1 MSDLSRLSFTTELAP
16 GVESI
21 DLGIAGVSVV
31 TTTRVGGC
39 SQGAYQA
46 FNLATHVNDAAEAV
60 IANRARLQQ
69 VIEPATEVLW
79 LNQVHGSQ
87 VVSAEQSGSGVTAD
101 ASYTTKANKACAIL
115 TADCLPVVI
124 AAVDGSGVAVAH
136 AGWRGLAGGVLE
148 ATLTALS
155 EANGNLPTSS
165 MRAWLG
171 PCIGASAF
179 EVGAEV
185 RAAFL
190 QSQGEQA
197 SACFTQVS
205 GAEPHGHESTH
216 YLGDLAGIAVQR
228 LVNVGVEDVLVDGRC
243 TVANPETYFSY
254 RRDGQTGRMATL
266 AWLNR

>member
-1 MSDLSRLSFTTELAP
+1 MSDLSRPSFTTELAP

-21 DLGIAGVSVV
+21 DLGIAGISVV
-31 TTTRVGGC
+31 TTTRLGGC

-46 FNLATHVNDAAEAV
+46 FNLATHVNDAVEAV
-60 IANRARLQQ
+60 IANRVRLQQ
-69 VIEPATEVLW
+69 VIDRAPEVLW
-79 LNQVHGSQ
+79 LNQVHGAQ
-87 VVSAEQSGSGVTAD
+87 VVSAEQAESGVKAD

-171 PCIGASAF
+171 PCIGPSAF

-185 RAAFL
+185 RAAFVR
-190 QSQGEQA
+190 SQGEQA
-197 SACFTQVS
+197 LACFTEVMATAPQ
-205 GAEPHGHESTH
+205 GHESTH
-216 YLGDLAGIAVQR
+216 YLCDLAGLAVQR
-228 LVNVGVEDVLVDGRC
+228 LANAGVEGVLVDGRC
-243 TVANPETYFSY
+243 TVTQPETFFSH

>member
-1 MSDLSRLSFTTELAP
+1 LSDLSRPSFTTELAP

-21 DLGIAGVSVV
+21 DLGIAGISVV

-39 SQGAYQA
+39 SLGAYQA
-46 FNLATHVNDAAEAV
+46 FNLATHVNDATEAV
-60 IANRARLQQ
+60 IANRVRLQQ
-69 VIEPATEVLW
+69 VIDQAPEVLW
-79 LNQVHGSQ
+79 LNQVHGAH
-87 VVSAEQSGSGVTAD
+87 VVSAEQAESGVTAD
-101 ASYTTKANKACAIL
+101 ASYSTETNKACAIL

-124 AAVDGSGVAVAH
+124 AAADGSGVAVAH

-148 ATLTALS
+148 ATIRALS
-155 EANGNLPTSS
+155 EANGNLPASS

-185 RAAFL
+185 RAAFV

-197 SACFTQVS
+197 LLYFTPVS
-205 GAEPHGHESTH
+205 GAESQGPEPMH
-216 YLGDLAGIAVQR
+216 YLGDLAGLAVQR
-228 LVNVGVEDVLVDGRC
+228 LANAGVEDVLVDGRC
-243 TVANPETYFSY
+243 TVAHPETFFSY

-266 AWLNR
+266 AWLSR